1 MRAPSVSMEA
11 GDVLEREAVKHLR
24 LPAALVAVAGIIVS
38 LSAPLRGGAQ
48 DNGPVKI
55 AVITDLSGVYAADGG
70 QGAVEATKM
79 AVEDF
84 GGKVLGREIEVDA
97 IDHRNNGPEAAA
109 KAREAFDGGADLALD
124 LTNSATALA
133 VSAVGKEKHKL
144 VIVTGGGS
152 SALTGAAC
160 DKYTYHYAYDTY
172 ALAHG
177 TGKSIA
183 SQKNGKSWYGIVP
196 NYAFGQAMLTDFS
209 AAVEGEGG
217 KFVHSDI
224 IPLGNTDFSTYLL
237 AAKQSGA
244 QVLGVLNA
252 GADTVNTMKAVKQFG
267 LDKTMKPAIGLLFL
281 ADVDALPDVFSGAAI
296 TTSWYWGYDKQT
308 RAWAD
313 KFTKRVGNGTR
324 PTDIQAADYSA
335 TIQWLNAV
343 KAVGSTD
350 ADKIVAYLD
359 GRKFNDFYARNAV
372 WRARDHRVIH
382 DMYFVDVL
390 SKDQVTEPHAWFKVL
405 RVIPGE
411 QAFRPE
417 ADSTCKKDW

>member
-1 MRAPSVSMEA
+1 M
-11 GDVLEREAVKHLR
+11 KYLR
-24 LPAALVAVAGIIVS
+24 LPAALAVVAAIIFS
-38 LSAPLRGGAQ
+38 LAAPLRGEAQ
-48 DNGPVKI
+48 NTGPVKI

-84 GGKVLGREIEVDA
+84 GGKVLGRTIEVDA

-144 VIVTGGGS
+144 VIVTGGAS

-177 TGKSIA
+177 TGRSIA
-183 SQKNGKSWYGIVP
+183 NQKNGKTWYGIVP
-196 NYAFGQAMLTDFS
+196 NYAFGQAMLADFT
-209 AAVEGEGG
+209 AAIEPEGA
-217 KFVHSDI
+217 KFVHSDL
-224 IPLGNTDFSTYLL
+224 IPLGNTDFSSYLL

-252 GADTVNTMKAVKQFG
+252 GADTVNTMKGVKQFG
-267 LDKTMKPAIGLLFL
+267 LDKTMKPAVGLLFL
-281 ADVDALPDVFSGAAI
+281 SDVDALPDVFSGVSI
-296 TTSWYWGYDKQT
+296 TTSWYWDYDKQT

-359 GRKFNDFYARNAV
+359 GRKFDDFYARNAV
-372 WRARDHRVIH
+372 WRARDHRVVH

-390 SKDQVTEPHAWFKVL
+390 PKEQVTKPHAWFKVL